1 MLKGMMEFYEKNMFV
16 NDLFNEALESCDN
29 GSLKVPIHHD
39 GKYEVEVLIHA
50 PKALTNDRKRPC
62 IVYAHGGGAIGGSA
76 HGYQGFLAHMA
87 MTCGVVVFN
96 VDYRLAPETRCPN
109 NILDFYEAIK
119 YIIGHA
125 GQLGVDSSR
134 VCIAGESGGGYIC
147 SGAMVHLARKG
158 EGHLVKLAIPVIP
171 MLTDYSFTDKTA
183 MTNAEA
189 ENAEGKKKVWR
200 LIAGPK
206 FEEMR
211 GDPMLFPGK
220 ADRETLTKMPPTII
234 WEAEFDFYLTEGTR
248 FANRL
253 REAGRLLEFVVTPG
267 IKHGSGMN
275 PQNSSFKL
283 EREAW
288 RLAIQEYLIKKI

>member
-1 MLKGMMEFYEKNMFV
+1 MLITDSHQKLGKE
-16 NDLFNEALESCDN
+16 LFLVS
-29 GSLKVPIHHD
+29 
-39 GKYEVEVLIHA
+39 
-50 PKALTNDRKRPC
+50 
-62 IVYAHGGGAIGGSA
+62 IVRSNIIS
-76 HGYQGFLAHMA
+76 
-87 MTCGVVVFN
+87 
-96 VDYRLAPETRCPN
+96 DRCPN

-189 ENAEGKKKVWR
+189 ENAEGQKKVWR

-206 FEEMR
+206 VR
-211 GDPMLFPGK
+211 D
-220 ADRETLTKMPPTII
+220 TLINIYSKHII
-234 WEAEFDFYLTEGTR
+234 MKIEK
-248 FANRL
+248 
-253 REAGRLLEFVVTPG
+253 LLYF
-267 IKHGSGMN
+267 
-275 PQNSSFKL
+275 
-283 EREAW
+283 
-288 RLAIQEYLIKKI
+288 